1 MTARKPTAL
10 KILQGTDAHH
20 PERRNPAEPRPALGA
35 KPPPWLPRNGPARSA
50 WRRLAPVLTATR
62 VLTVADAEALALA
75 CLALSD
81 FLEARADANG
91 WRRADAAWKRYSGM
105 LVQFGMTPSSR
116 VRVSA
121 VPAVERD
128 PLAEWM
134 ARGPSEPPPPPPA
147 ARRKPAK
154 NTTPPTADPF
164 AAWQAGDTPERNPE

>member
-20 PERRNPAEPRPALGA
+20 PERRNPAEPHPAVGA

-75 CLALSD
+75 CLALAD

-91 WRRADAAWKRYSGM
+91 WRRADAAWERYSGM

-134 ARGPSEPPPPPPA
+134 ASAPSAPPPPPPA
-147 ARRKPAK
+147 RPKRTIP
-154 NTTPPTADPF
+154 TTPPAD
-164 AAWQAGDTPERNPE
+164 ALEAWQRGDSPERNPA